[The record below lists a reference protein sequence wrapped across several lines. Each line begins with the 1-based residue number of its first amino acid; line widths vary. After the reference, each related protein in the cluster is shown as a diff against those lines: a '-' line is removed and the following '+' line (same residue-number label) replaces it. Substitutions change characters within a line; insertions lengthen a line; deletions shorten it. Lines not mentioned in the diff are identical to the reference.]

1 MVREKVDKEK
11 AKDILTKELEAYRKQ
26 SYEDL
31 LRLINTQDTQEVTG
45 HSGTVYQLEFQAVWD
60 GKKDGNL
67 RIIGAIDDGGLR
79 AFTPLTEG
87 FIIAQDGSFIG
98 E

>member
-1 MVREKVDKEK
+1 M
-11 AKDILTKELEAYRKQ
+11 
-26 SYEDL
+26 
-31 LRLINTQDTQEVTG
+31 
-45 HSGTVYQLEFQAVWD
+45 WD

-79 AFTPLTEG
+79 AFIRLTED
-87 FIIAQDGSFIG
+87 FILTPDGSFVG

>member
-1 MVREKVDKEK
+1 MDKEE

-31 LRLINTQDTQEVTG
+31 LRLINTQDTKEVTG

-67 RIIGAIDDGGLR
+67 RVIGAIDDGGLR
-79 AFTPLTEG
+79 AFIPLTED
-87 FIIAQDGSFIG
+87 FILTPDGSFVG

>member
-1 MVREKVDKEK
+1 MKPTENSPTRTC
-11 AKDILTKELEAYRKQ
+11 L
-26 SYEDL
+26 DL
-31 LRLINTQDTQEVTG
+31 SIQQDTKEVTG

-79 AFTPLTEG
+79 AFIRLTED
-87 FIIAQDGSFIG
+87 FILTPDGSFVG